1 MTITKVSAET
11 MRTLCDILEDRADFY
26 LMLAGFYF
34 KPLTQDQID
43 ALAEQDYTAYIEGDS
58 LIDEGFDDIRRVL
71 RKRHTGTRR
80 ILATEWTSTFG
91 GAEAYKGRYCVPNAS
106 VFLDKSG
113 STYGWPRNAASRIY
127 REHSLRLQ
135 GNSGMPESHLS
146 FELEFLATLS
156 REAAACLRSGDT
168 AEAAALLVDSQTFIR
183 ESVLSWFPAL
193 RDLALRG
200 SPRAISIWTW
210 KRWKMCWPSSAGRR
224 FALRKRPRRRRN
236 GSGRFPALSSGRRGR
251 GGGAPG
257 VGRWREVRVGRLR
270 ARASTPARRPRCRA
284 PYEFVHTLRPLPPGL
299 PHGGH

>member
-1 MTITKVSAET
+1 MTAQTLSPET
-11 MRTLCDILEDRADFY
+11 VDALCSVLDDRADFY

-43 ALAEQDYTAYIEGDS
+43 VLAAQDYEAYIDGDT

-127 REHSLRLQ
+127 REHCLRLQ
-135 GNSGMPESHLS
+135 DNSGMPESHLS

-156 REAAACLRSGDT
+156 REAAVCLRSGD
-168 AEAAALLVDSQTFIR
+168 EQGAAALLVDSQTFIR
-183 ESVLSWFPAL
+183 ESILTWFSDL
-193 RDLALRG
+193 RDLAFCMLKTRFYRG
-200 SPRAISIWTW
+200 VLKITE
-210 KRWKMCWPSSAGRR
+210 GYL
-224 FALRKRPRRRRN
+224 ALD
-236 GSGRFPALSSGRRGR
+236 L
-251 GGGAPG
+251 
-257 VGRWREVRVGRLR
+257 E
-270 ARASTPARRPRCRA
+270 
-284 PYEFVHTLRPLPPGL
+284 TLADMLVELGCDV
-299 PHGGH
+299 PHADCGEEAA

>member
-43 ALAEQDYTAYIEGDS
+43 AMAAQDHTAYIEGDS
-58 LIDEGFDDIRRVL
+58 LIDEGFDYIRRVL

-135 GNSGMPESHLS
+135 GKDRKSTRLNSSH
-146 FELEFLATLS
+146 
-156 REAAACLRSGDT
+156 
-168 AEAAALLVDSQTFIR
+168 I
-183 ESVLSWFPAL
+183 
-193 RDLALRG
+193 
-200 SPRAISIWTW
+200 
-210 KRWKMCWPSSAGRR
+210 
-224 FALRKRPRRRRN
+224 
-236 GSGRFPALSSGRRGR
+236 
-251 GGGAPG
+251 
-257 VGRWREVRVGRLR
+257 
-270 ARASTPARRPRCRA
+270 
-284 PYEFVHTLRPLPPGL
+284 
-299 PHGGH
+299 

>member
-193 RDLALRG
+193 RDLALRMLK
-200 SPRAISIWTW
+200 T
-210 KRWKMCWPSSAGRR
+210 R
-224 FALRKRPRRRRN
+224 FYRGVLRITE
-236 GSGRFPALSSGRRGR
+236 GYLDLDLETLEDVLAEL
-251 GGGAPG
+251 GGAPIC
-257 VGRWREVRVGRLR
+257 
-270 ARASTPARRPRCRA
+270 PAETTEA
-284 PYEFVHTLRPLPPGL
+284 AA
-299 PHGGH
+299 